1 MNADAYDER
10 LDGSSS
16 GSFEREGREGN
27 QPVTTDKLLSKVAR
41 DADNELPLVK
51 ASRFHCIY
59 TLCDEKT
66 EPSTGSSSSTM
77 EKVFLPYVFS

>member
-27 QPVTTDKLLSKVAR
+27 QPVTTDKLLSKGRPVDADNKFLLRVAR
-41 DADNELPLVK
+41 DADNELSLVK

-66 EPSTGSSSSTM
+66 EP
-77 EKVFLPYVFS
+77 